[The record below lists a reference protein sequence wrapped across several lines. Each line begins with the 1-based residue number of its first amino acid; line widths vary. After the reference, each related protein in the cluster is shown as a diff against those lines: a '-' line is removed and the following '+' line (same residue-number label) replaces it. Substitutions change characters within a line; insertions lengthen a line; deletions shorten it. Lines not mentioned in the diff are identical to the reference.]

1 MTASSAAASGGQ
13 QQVPS
18 QQYKYLT
25 TVIPYQPEK
34 GTPSLQVNTFLKFWK
49 FQMYV
54 VIYSKEVATLF
65 IR

>member
-34 GTPSLQVNTFLKFWK
+34 GTPSLQVSTFSKFL
-49 FQMYV
+49 MYV
-54 VIYSKEVATLF
+54 VMNRNEVTTFQMLQ
-65 IR
+65 IV